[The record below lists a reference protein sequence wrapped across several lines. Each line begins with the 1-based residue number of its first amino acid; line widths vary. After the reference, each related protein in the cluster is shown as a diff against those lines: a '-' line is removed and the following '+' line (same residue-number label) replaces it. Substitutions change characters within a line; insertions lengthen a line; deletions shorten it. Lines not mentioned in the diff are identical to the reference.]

1 MKITFFIGSMRIG
14 GIEVYV
20 CVGGGSESMTSS
32 KVSENIYKTIPENF
46 TVMVEL
52 INYSKQLTL
61 AK

>member
-1 MKITFFIGSMRIG
+1 MVLKYM
-14 GIEVYV
+14 
-20 CVGGGSESMTSS
+20 CVLGGGSESMTSS